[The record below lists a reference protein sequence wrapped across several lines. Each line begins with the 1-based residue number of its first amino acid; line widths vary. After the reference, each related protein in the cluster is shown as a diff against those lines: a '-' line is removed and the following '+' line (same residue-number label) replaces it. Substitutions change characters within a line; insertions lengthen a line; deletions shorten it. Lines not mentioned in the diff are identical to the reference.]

1 MSSTYIIISI
11 IIMYV
16 DDILTA
22 STTKEIGIKL
32 RNKLIKF
39 LGLFWDE

>member
-1 MSSTYIIISI
+1 MSSTYIIII
-11 IIMYV
+11 EIIMYV

-22 STTKEIGIKL
+22 TEI

-39 LGLFWDE
+39 LGSFLDE